1 MSVSALARR
10 DYLPLILAA
19 VCWGFG
25 TVVSKRAV
33 AEIPA
38 LSLLPIQLGSSLL
51 LLAILMRARGEPF
64 RDASASPIL
73 GRLGVLNP
81 GLAYALSLLGLATIT
96 ASLSVMLWA
105 LEPLLIL
112 VLAAWLLRERVTPG
126 LVILSLIAVG
136 GMLLVIYQPGG
147 GGSPIGVLFTI
158 AGVGC
163 CAVYTVITRRWLST
177 ADSTAQ
183 VVVAQ
188 QAYALAFAFLLVT
201 AAWILGGADLP
212 VAVSPTGFA
221 SAIGSGVL
229 YYGLAYWLYLT
240 GLRRV
245 PASIAAA
252 SFYLIPMFGVAG
264 GVLYLGERLE
274 PSQWLGAAVALG
286 AIAVI
291 FGRTSG
297 AELDELA
304 VGHPVSRP
312 AAVEL
317 GSPR

>member
-1 MSVSALARR
+1 VSVSTLARR

-19 VCWGFG
+19 ACWGFG
-25 TVVSKRAV
+25 TVISKRAV
-33 AEIPA
+33 AEIPP
-38 LSLLPIQLGSSLL
+38 LTLLPIQLGSSLL
-51 LLAILMRARGEPF
+51 LLAVFMRARNVPF
-64 RDASASPIL
+64 RDAAASPLL

-81 GLAYALSLLGLATIT
+81 GLAYALSLLGLVTIS

-112 VLAAWLLRERVTPG
+112 GLAVWFLGERVTPG
-126 LVILSLIAVG
+126 LVVLSLVAVA

-147 GGSPIGVLFTI
+147 AGSPIGVLLTV

-163 CAVYTVITRRWLST
+163 CAVYTVITRRWIST
-177 ADSTAQ
+177 SDSTAQ

-188 QAYALAFAFLLVT
+188 QAYALALAFVLVA
-201 AAWILGGADLP
+201 AAWTLGGAVVP
-212 VAVSPTGFA
+212 VAVSPTGLA

-252 SFYLIPMFGVAG
+252 SFYLIPIFGVAG
-264 GVLYLGERLE
+264 GFLFLGERLE
-274 PSQWLGAAVALG
+274 PSQWAGAAIVLVAIGVILWRTTAEPVAL
-286 AIAVI
+286 
-291 FGRTSG
+291 RT
-297 AELDELA
+297 ALA
-304 VGHPVSRP
+304 SPPSR
-312 AAVEL
+312 
-317 GSPR
+317 R